1 MLLRQFRKI
10 DTYSW
15 IKLLLLGV
23 LVAVIKC
30 FAIEEGLVET
40 LLFLLLFLVLGS
52 LSNLL
57 FKERWAFKGT
67 HFRYLIFAIFLLL
80 WSVNEEGYELLIW
93 SFLLELQWQFSE
105 NFKQRKNS
113 FWLLNSATL
122 AALIPIVIGGN
133 GFLFS
138 LLSLFI
144 VLRLGSLRPVHVVR
158 WIFGFLFPII
168 IAMIATGEGWL
179 QVNFSFNTSHSFD
192 LMVLVP
198 LGVVFVTTLNQFINS
213 YRKANQTNKLR
224 SLAAMFMVLSGSI
237 GVFTGM
243 GPLAL
248 ALVMLGL
255 SYQTANAL
263 HYLKGRWYIELIA
276 ILIVIYSILL
286 IFGVTL
292 PI

>member
-23 LVAVIKC
+23 LVTVIKSV
-30 FAIEEGLVET
+30 AKGEGLVET
-40 LLFLLLFLVLGS
+40 LIFLVLFLVLGS
-52 LSNLL
+52 LASLI

-80 WSVNEEGYELLIW
+80 WSVNEVGYELLIW
-93 SFLLELQWQFSE
+93 AFLLELQWQFVE

-113 FWLLNSATL
+113 AWLLNNATA
-122 AALIPIVIGGN
+122 AALVPLIVGGN

-138 LLSLFI
+138 LVSLFL
-144 VLRLGSLRPVHVVR
+144 VLRSGSLRPVHALR
-158 WIFGFLFPII
+158 WFFGFAFPLLMAF
-168 IAMIATGEGWL
+168 IARNEGWIGL
-179 QVNFSFNTSHSFD
+179 DLGVDHSHPID
-192 LMVLVP
+192 VKVLFP
-198 LGVVFVTTLNQFINS
+198 LGVVFVATLNQFVNS
-213 YRKANQTNKLR
+213 YRRANQTNKLR
-224 SLAAMFMVLSGSI
+224 SVAAMFMVLSGSI

-243 GPLAL
+243 GSLAL
-248 ALVMLGL
+248 ALAMLGL
-255 SYQTANAL
+255 SYLGANAL

-276 ILIVIYSILL
+276 IFIVTYSILL

>member
-23 LVAVIKC
+23 LVTVTKS
-30 FAIEEGLVET
+30 FAKGEGLVET
-40 LLFLLLFLVLGS
+40 LIFLLLFLVLGS

-67 HFRYLIFAIFLLL
+67 HFRYFIFAIFLLL
-80 WSVNEEGYELLIW
+80 WSVNEVGYELLIW

-105 NFKQRKNS
+105 NFKQRKNT
-113 FWLLNSATL
+113 FWLLNNATL
-122 AALIPIVIGGN
+122 AALIPIVVGGN

-138 LLSLFI
+138 GVSLFI
-144 VLRLGSLRPVHVVR
+144 ALRSGSLRPVHVVR
-158 WIFGFLFPII
+158 WIFALLFPLI
-168 IAMIATGEGWL
+168 IAMVAAGEGWL
-179 QVNFSFNTSHSFD
+179 QVSFSFNTSHSFD
-192 LMVLVP
+192 LKVLVP
-198 LGVVFVTTLNQFINS
+198 LGVVFIATFNQFVNS
-213 YRKANQTNKLR
+213 YRRANQTNKIR
-224 SLAAMFMVLSGSI
+224 SVAAMFMVLSGSI
-237 GVFTGM
+237 GVFAGM
-243 GPLAL
+243 GSLAL
-248 ALVMLGL
+248 ALAMLGL
-255 SYQTANAL
+255 SYQAANAL
-263 HYLKGRWYIELIA
+263 YYLKGTWYIELIT

>member
-15 IKLLLLGV
+15 IKLLLLVV
-23 LVAVIKC
+23 LVTVTKS
-30 FAIEEGLVET
+30 FAKGEGLVET
-40 LLFLLLFLVLGS
+40 LIFLLLFLVLGS

-67 HFRYLIFAIFLLL
+67 HFRYFIFAIFLLL
-80 WSVNEEGYELLIW
+80 WSVNEVGYELLIW

-113 FWLLNSATL
+113 FWLLNNATL

-138 LLSLFI
+138 AVSLII
-144 VLRLGSLRPVHVVR
+144 VLRSANLRLVHVVR
-158 WIFGFLFPII
+158 WIFAFLFPLI
-168 IAMIATGEGWL
+168 IAMVATGEGWL
-179 QVNFSFNTSHSFD
+179 QVNFLFNTSHSFD
-192 LMVLVP
+192 HTVLVP
-198 LGVVFVTTLNQFINS
+198 LGVVFVATLNQFVNS
-213 YRKANQTNKLR
+213 YRRANQTNKIR
-224 SLAAMFMVLSGSI
+224 SVAAMFMVLFGSI
-237 GVFTGM
+237 GIFAGM
-243 GPLAL
+243 GSLAL
-248 ALVMLGL
+248 ALAMLGL
-255 SYQTANAL
+255 SYQAANAL
-263 HYLKGRWYIELIA
+263 YYLKGRWYIELIT